1 LNEPNSRHLCV
12 IGAGPKAVAIAAK
25 RHVLLNNKVPVPEL
39 VVFDPN
45 GLAANWGGEH
55 GYTDG
60 MLPLGTPPEK
70 DVGFPY
76 ATDEFDPTENRLIN
90 TEMLEYSWAAFNVQN
105 DQRSYAD
112 WVDRGR
118 PHPQHSHW
126 AEYLQWVADRIG
138 LEVGADRLL
147 EIGLEDGRWQLR
159 FATGTL
165 VDTDALIVTGPGHA
179 HTDIE
184 VRGGG
189 DRVFNGESFWRR
201 EARDV
206 VHSLAGKGGR
216 ACVIGSGETAA
227 AIVVQLVTHLRDFR
241 IDIISREGI
250 IYTRGESYEE
260 NRLYSDPSDW
270 LRFPAEVRRKFV
282 TRTDRGVFSVTNK
295 STVNKSYNVRTVTG
309 EVASIEAEGEML
321 RLDLSDERSEEY
333 DLVVD
338 ATGFC
343 AEWFVEI
350 MDDHARAALD
360 GALAGPGPA
369 GETCAQRCRRV
380 LSGAPERPLRERLAA
395 SIGHDLAV
403 SGLEPR
409 LHLPMFAGIEQGPG
423 FPNLGCL
430 GILSDRILRPHCRPA
445 AAAIA
450 A

>member
-1 LNEPNSRHLCV
+1 LNEPSSRHLCV
-12 IGAGPKAVAIAAK
+12 VGAGPKAVAIAAK
-25 RHVLLNNKVPVPEL
+25 RHVLVNNEVPVPEL
-39 VVFDPN
+39 AVVDAH
-45 GLAANWGGEH
+45 GIAANWSGEQ

-76 ATDEFDPTENRLIN
+76 TTDEFDPTENRLIN

-118 PHPQHSHW
+118 PNPQHSHW
-126 AEYLQWVADRIG
+126 AEYLEWVAERIG
-138 LEVGADRLL
+138 LEVERDRLVG
-147 EIGLEDGRWQLR
+147 IGLEGGRWRLR
-159 FATGTL
+159 FDSGTI
-165 VDTDALIVTGPGHA
+165 VDTDGLIITGPGRP
-179 HTDIE
+179 HTEIE
-184 VRGGG
+184 VRGSAE
-189 DRVFNGESFWRR
+189 RVFNGQSFWGRD
-201 EARDV
+201 ARKV
-206 VHSLAGKGGR
+206 VHDLAGTRGR

-227 AIVVQLVTHLRDFR
+227 SIVVGLVTHLRDFQ
-241 IDIISREGI
+241 IDIVSREGI

-260 NRLYSDPSDW
+260 NRLYSDPTDW
-270 LRFPAEVRRKFV
+270 LRFPPEVRRKFV

-295 STVNKSYNVRTVTG
+295 STVNKSYNVRTLTG
-309 EVASIEAEGEML
+309 EVASIDAEGEKI
-321 RLDLSDERSEEY
+321 RLDLRGAASAEY

-338 ATGFC
+338 ATGFR

-350 MDDHARAALD
+350 MDDDARSALEE
-360 GALAGPGPA
+360 ALPGPA
-369 GETCAQRCRRV
+369 PVGETCAERCRRA
-380 LSGAPERPLRERLAA
+380 LPGSPERPLRERLAA

-430 GILSDRILRPHCRPA
+430 GILSDRILRPHCRPT